1 MRWVVGGAKH
11 AEDRN
16 RHLEFI
22 KALQPVF
29 SAIPNLIRARTPQR
43 GAVLYPPSLQWIS
56 ERMRL

>member
-1 MRWVVGGAKH
+1 MRWVVEGAKH

-29 SAIPNLIRARTPQR
+29 FAIQNFDLGANATARR
-43 GAVLYPPSLQWIS
+43 GPLSTITSVDL
-56 ERMRL
+56 